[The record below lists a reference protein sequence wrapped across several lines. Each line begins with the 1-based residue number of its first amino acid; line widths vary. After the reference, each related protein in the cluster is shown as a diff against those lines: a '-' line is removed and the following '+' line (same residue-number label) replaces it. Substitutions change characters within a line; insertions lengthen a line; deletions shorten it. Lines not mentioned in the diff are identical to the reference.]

1 MFFNNLNGMFSQLD
15 CILFLEVAKCFLST
29 FSMFLEFDE
38 KMRMDENVFGTT
50 W

>member
-1 MFFNNLNGMFSQLD
+1 MFL
-15 CILFLEVAKCFLST
+15 AT

-50 W
+50 WGIRTSRIHRLFE